1 MNKQPSQNS
10 EKKTQKM
17 TSKQVVAIIGILLLV
32 ALYIITLI
40 AAFIDQSASGKLF
53 SLCLYGTVT
62 IPLIIWVYT
71 WMYGKLSGKKSI
83 ADFENGLTSNDNE
96 EPENKIES

>member
-1 MNKQPSQNS
+1 MNKQSSKKS

-32 ALYIITLI
+32 ALYIVTLI
-40 AAFIDQSASGKLF
+40 AAFIDQSASSKLF

-71 WMYGKLSGKKSI
+71 WMYGKLSGKKTI
-83 ADFENGLTSNDNE
+83 TDFENGLTSNDGE
-96 EPENKIES
+96 EPKNKIEP